1 MFRLVVLLFG
11 LLILSGC
18 AATSGIEATGK
29 TTWNE
34 EGARELSKRV
44 VINNGSLA
52 SDIEVADIT
61 SSQVGD
67 LMRAQVMLRSRDSGT
82 LQFQYKFDW
91 YDIQGLDVVDNA
103 PWQPVILYGKET
115 KTIHGLGP
123 NPRAREFK
131 LKLKGTD
138 E

>member
-1 MFRLVVLLFG
+1 MTRLVALLFG
-11 LLILSGC
+11 LLLISGC

-52 SDIEVADIT
+52 RDIEVADVT

-91 YDIQGLDVVDNA
+91 YDIQGVEVVDNA
-103 PWQPVILYGKET
+103 PWQPVILYGKEA

>member
-1 MFRLVVLLFG
+1 MSRLVVLLSG
-11 LLILSGC
+11 LLLLSGC

-34 EGARELSKRV
+34 EGARELSKRLV
-44 VINNGSLA
+44 VNNSRLA
-52 SDIEVADIT
+52 RDIEVADIT

-67 LMRAQVMLRSRDSGT
+67 LMRAQVMLRSRESGT
-82 LQFQYKFDW
+82 LQLQYKFDW
-91 YDIQGLDVVDNA
+91 YDQQGVEVVDNA
-103 PWQPVILYGKET
+103 PWQPVILYGQET

-131 LKLKGTD
+131 LKLKSAD